1 MLGLDLDIGKVNLL
15 RIQSGATHCIMCL
28 SGTYAAADGKQKPLS
43 FIAQTLILIDGCLRY
58 DIRFL
63 HSNCCLRSS
72 KSVSLTHV
80 YAVDRRMQVRA
91 YLEFSTL
98 N

>member
-1 MLGLDLDIGKVNLL
+1 MLGLDLDIGKVDLL

-28 SGTYAAADGKQKPLS
+28 PGTYAAADGKQKPLS

-72 KSVSLTHV
+72 SQYRSLMCMLSTAACKSEHI
-80 YAVDRRMQVRA
+80 
-91 YLEFSTL
+91 
-98 N
+98 